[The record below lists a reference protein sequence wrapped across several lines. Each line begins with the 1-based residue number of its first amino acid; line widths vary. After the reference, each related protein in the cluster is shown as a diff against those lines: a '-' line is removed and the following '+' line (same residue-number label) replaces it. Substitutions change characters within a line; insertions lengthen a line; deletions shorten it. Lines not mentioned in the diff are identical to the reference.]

1 MAKRGE
7 TREIILDAATK
18 VFFQYGFEKTSVKMI
33 LAEAGVVTG
42 SFYHFF
48 PSKEDLFEA
57 VIEKYL
63 RGYSQRVSDILNDE
77 SLNLEQ
83 IVDKILEEL
92 SHTSEEYYQKLQGDK
107 LHWTVQASLHD
118 ITIETMVEPLS
129 CAIRRLKERGKI
141 KNGLNVGDG
150 TLARILIKGI
160 EAILHGENAPGMERY
175 DPADLKESLMEFCNR
190 IVLENDR

>member
-92 SHTSEEYYQKLQGDK
+92 SHTSEEYY
-107 LHWTVQASLHD
+107 
-118 ITIETMVEPLS
+118 
-129 CAIRRLKERGKI
+129 
-141 KNGLNVGDG
+141 
-150 TLARILIKGI
+150 
-160 EAILHGENAPGMERY
+160 
-175 DPADLKESLMEFCNR
+175 
-190 IVLENDR
+190 